1 MKKIIL
7 TILFITSS
15 AFAGN
20 ALKNIDTPVKMG
32 GHSSCT
38 AKNNAPVEIS
48 SSRTGANVTI
58 TITAKHDFDNAKIDF
73 NEIEGV
79 EFIGEPEQIEKDLVK
94 GETISTTIKV
104 KPTVHLAYIA
114 VQVEGLLHNFPRV
127 KTVTVPVE
135 GTSAFGHLP
144 KELYQEELAKQN
156 QKLSLTPKRKHMR
169 KGRPVKF
176 MNE

>member
-1 MKKIIL
+1 MA
-7 TILFITSS
+7 SS

-20 ALKNIDTPVKMG
+20 VLKTVDTPIEFKE
-32 GHSSCT
+32 HRNCT
-38 AKNNAPVEIS
+38 AKNNAPVEIT
-48 SSRTGANVTI
+48 SSRVRANVTI
-58 TITAKHDFDNAKIDF
+58 DILAKHDFDNVKISF

-79 EFIGEPEQIEKDLVK
+79 EFVGDPEEIEKDLVK
-94 GETISTTIKV
+94 GERVSTTIKV

-127 KTVTVPVE
+127 KTITVPIE
-135 GTSAFGHLP
+135 GTSSFGHLP
-144 KELYQEELAKQN
+144 KELYKAEKAKQN